1 MHEYVPW
8 IYLHAFIRE
17 NFNELLAEY
26 NKQKATAKNNA
37 NFFAL
42 STSTFANASLIWN
55 GAATP

>member
-26 NKQKATAKNNA
+26 NKQKATAKNSS

-42 STSTFANASLIWN
+42 PSSTFANRLLN
-55 GAATP
+55 LE